1 MGRSRGARLVLA
13 LVAAATAV
21 AACSS
26 AGSSPAQPVAS
37 PSLSTP
43 VTVTLLAHDSFAV
56 KKDLLKAFEQRTGI
70 TVKVVAGGDAGEVVN
85 KAVLTAG
92 NPQGDVLF
100 GVDNTLLTRAVQAG
114 VFERY
119 VSPQDVHLRA
129 ELQDQTAGGD
139 VTPIDYGDVCVD
151 ADVGWFAAHHLQVP
165 QTLAQLVDPAY
176 KGLLVTENPAT
187 SSPGLA
193 FLLATIA
200 RYGEASWQTYWKAL
214 KANGVFVSNSWDDA
228 YYGQFSGA
236 GKGSH
241 PLVVSYA
248 TDPAADIIGA
258 PDPKPSTPNVSVMT
272 DSCLRQVEYAG
283 VLAGTKHV
291 AAARAVVDW
300 LLSPE
305 VQADVPASMYVLP
318 ARDGVTIP
326 DVFAKWTAHPSHP
339 LSVPADE
346 ITANRATWVDQ
357 WTELVAH

>member
-1 MGRSRGARLVLA
+1 
-13 LVAAATAV
+13 
-21 AACSS
+21 
-26 AGSSPAQPVAS
+26 
-37 PSLSTP
+37 
-43 VTVTLLAHDSFAV
+43 VTLLAHDSFAV

-92 NPQGDVLF
+92 NPEGDVLF

-119 VSPQDVHLRA
+119 VSRQDVHLRA
-129 ELQDQTAGGD
+129 ELQGQTAGGD

-151 ADVGWFAAHHLQVP
+151 ADIGWFAAHHLQVP
-165 QTLAQLVDPAY
+165 QTLAQLTDPAY

-214 KANGVFVSNSWDDA
+214 KANGVAVSNSWDDA
-228 YYGQFSGA
+228 YYGQFSAA

-258 PDPKPSTPNVSVMT
+258 PDPKPSSPNISVMT

-318 ARDGVTIP
+318 ARDGVAIP
-326 DVFAKWTAHPSHP
+326 DVFAKWTAEPLHP